1 MTCESVTERLDDY
14 VDGSLGE
21 AEFQEIE
28 LHLHDCAACRR
39 EERELRGLLAAAAAL
54 PPELAPARDL
64 WPEIAQRIGAPA
76 RVVPFRRRWPSAGPA
91 ALAAAAAVLL
101 ALGTLVLR
109 RQPATQPA
117 TQPAALAGH
126 LVTAATTTEDA
137 SLGQAGADY
146 VRATADL
153 MTALEARR
161 PTLAPET
168 LKVVDENLKI
178 IDEALTALREAL
190 KKDPQNGQL
199 AHMLAAT
206 HRKKVDVLRRVMKLR
221 A

>member
-1 MTCESVTERLDDY
+1 MTCDSVTERLDDY
-14 VDGSLGE
+14 LDGSLGE

-39 EERELRGLLAAAAAL
+39 EERALRALLAEAAAL
-54 PPELAPARDL
+54 PREVAPSRDL
-64 WPEIAQRIGAPA
+64 WPGIAQRIGAPA
-76 RVVPFRRRWPSAGPA
+76 RVVPFRRRWLSAGYG
-91 ALAAAAAVLL
+91 ALAAAVVL
-101 ALGTLVLR
+101 ALGALVLR
-109 RQPATQPA
+109 QQPAP
-117 TQPAALAGH
+117 QPAAPAAQR
-126 LVTAATTTEDA
+126 VTVVSTTEDA

-161 PTLAPET
+161 PRLAPET
-168 LKVVDENLKI
+168 LKVVDENLRI
-178 IDEALTALREAL
+178 IDDALTSLREAL
-190 KKDPQNGQL
+190 KTDPQNGQL

-206 HRKKVDVLRRVMKLR
+206 HRKKVDVLRRVMKLK